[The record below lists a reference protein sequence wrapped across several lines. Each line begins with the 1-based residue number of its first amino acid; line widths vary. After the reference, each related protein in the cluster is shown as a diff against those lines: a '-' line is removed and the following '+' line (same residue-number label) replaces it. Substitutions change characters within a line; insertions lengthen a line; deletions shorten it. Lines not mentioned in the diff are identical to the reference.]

1 MRHTGSDWP
10 LRPAEWTAIAIVSPP
25 MTPKR
30 FFTSAL
36 ASPVTLTSSEP
47 SVSTE
52 PGAARHRD
60 ALHLAGDAGGED
72 DLRRLD
78 ALGDARRGGQD
89 RSGKDRSVE
98 RLLIGDAGRADI
110 AVGDRR
116 PDGRQAD
123 RQDDGGEDHGTAR
136 LVSEEG
142 GHRARHGAA
151 LGHET

>member
-1 MRHTGSDWP
+1 LNRVLLATVTLCTWP
-10 LRPAEWTAIAIVSPP
+10 VMPAAKT
-25 MTPKR
+25 
-30 FFTSAL
+30 TSA
-36 ASPVTLTSSEP
+36 AV
-47 SVSTE
+47 
-52 PGAARHRD
+52 
-60 ALHLAGDAGGED
+60 
-72 DLRRLD
+72 D
-78 ALGDARRGGQD
+78 ALGDARRARQD

-151 LGHET
+151 LGHGTKDGIAQSLLDLINSVCAFSRVAVQSLLTLSAPS